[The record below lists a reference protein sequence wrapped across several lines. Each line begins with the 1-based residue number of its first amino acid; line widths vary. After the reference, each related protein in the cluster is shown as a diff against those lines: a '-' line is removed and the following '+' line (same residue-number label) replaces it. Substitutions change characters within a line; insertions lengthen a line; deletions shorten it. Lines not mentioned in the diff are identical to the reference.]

1 MNVFRSLKHL
11 PVVALATVFFLAAGC
26 ENPSAMNQS
35 SANVKHITQGEFTV
49 EVAHCAMPVVVD
61 FYATWCGPCREFSPV
76 LDRVAGGYTGRIK
89 FVKVNVDESPVL
101 AQTFRVEA
109 IPTVL
114 MFKDGKVAD
123 RFTGGLPEAD
133 LKARLDALLAGK

>member
-1 MNVFRSLKHL
+1 MNIFRCLKRL
-11 PVVALATVFFLAAGC
+11 PVMAVATGFLLAAGC

-35 SANVKHITQGEFTV
+35 SANVKHITQGEFTD
-49 EVAHCAMPVVVD
+49 EVAHCVTPVVVD
-61 FYATWCGPCREFSPV
+61 FYATWCGPCRAFSPL
-76 LDRVAGGYTGRIK
+76 LDQVAGGYAGRIK

-101 AQTFRVEA
+101 AQTYQVQA

-114 MFKDGKVAD
+114 MLKDGKVAD